1 MNNKVFLTKE
11 DFSMENYSLDK
22 AYFQQLFEN
31 SPQGIVI
38 LGNDFTIKK
47 VNNSFCQLFG
57 YEPDE
62 LIGKNMDLII
72 APTGLYKEAYSLTE
86 RAFQGEFVKKDVL
99 RKVWDGSLRNF
110 SVVAYPIMN
119 GNQQVGIYAIYDD
132 ITKKKQYEKKLKLF
146 ASVLENNTEGVII
159 TDCDNRITWVNHAF
173 TSITGYT
180 LQEVKGQ
187 NPSILKSGI
196 QNKAFYEN
204 MWHSIRTTGYWKGEI
219 WNKNKYNRIYPQRLN
234 IFTLSDSEENI
245 NFMVGIL
252 TDITKEKEKD
262 EKIYELAYRDSL
274 TGLFNR
280 ESFNKK
286 LTDAIDQAKNR
297 GNKLA
302 VLFLDLDDFKR
313 INDNLGHSMGD
324 NLLKVISENLEST
337 LGDSYTVA
345 RIGGDEFTILI
356 DDINC
361 NEEIFPIVDRIIHT
375 FSSPWIFDNF
385 KFYLTTSIGISIFPE
400 HGRDSDALIRNA
412 DIAMYKAKSDG
423 SNRYAIYSPS
433 MSEKTNEEFLIEN
446 GLRNALYNK
455 EFSLHY
461 QPIIDIKRKKVLGV
475 EALLRWYNRDLGE
488 VPPNKFIPIAEKNS
502 LIVPIGEWVLWEAC
516 HQAKNLQDKGY
527 PPLFVSVNV
536 SAKQVQQDSFINSL
550 STILSETGLQPK
562 YLTLEITEGFFM
574 EDDNMSLLPQLM
586 KIRALG
592 VKLSIDDFGTGYSS
606 FGKFSK
612 VSIDNLKIDRSFIHN
627 INRVKNNNLIIIA
640 IIAMA
645 KSLNMKVIA
654 EGVETQTQL
663 RLLKDYQCDMMQGY
677 IHSHPMTI
685 EDLEAY
691 LSDH

>member
-252 TDITKEKEKD
+252 TDITKEKEKE

-286 LTDAIDQAKNR
+286 LTDTIDQAKNR

-461 QPIIDIKRKKVLGV
+461 QPIIDIKKR
-475 EALLRWYNRDLGE
+475 
-488 VPPNKFIPIAEKNS
+488 
-502 LIVPIGEWVLWEAC
+502 
-516 HQAKNLQDKGY
+516 
-527 PPLFVSVNV
+527 
-536 SAKQVQQDSFINSL
+536 
-550 STILSETGLQPK
+550 
-562 YLTLEITEGFFM
+562 
-574 EDDNMSLLPQLM
+574 
-586 KIRALG
+586 
-592 VKLSIDDFGTGYSS
+592 
-606 FGKFSK
+606 
-612 VSIDNLKIDRSFIHN
+612 
-627 INRVKNNNLIIIA
+627 
-640 IIAMA
+640 
-645 KSLNMKVIA
+645 KSL
-654 EGVETQTQL
+654 G
-663 RLLKDYQCDMMQGY
+663 
-677 IHSHPMTI
+677 
-685 EDLEAY
+685 
-691 LSDH
+691 

>member
-252 TDITKEKEKD
+252 TDITKEKEKE

-527 PPLFVSVNV
+527 PP
-536 SAKQVQQDSFINSL
+536 
-550 STILSETGLQPK
+550 
-562 YLTLEITEGFFM
+562 
-574 EDDNMSLLPQLM
+574 
-586 KIRALG
+586 
-592 VKLSIDDFGTGYSS
+592 
-606 FGKFSK
+606 
-612 VSIDNLKIDRSFIHN
+612 
-627 INRVKNNNLIIIA
+627 
-640 IIAMA
+640 
-645 KSLNMKVIA
+645 
-654 EGVETQTQL
+654 
-663 RLLKDYQCDMMQGY
+663 
-677 IHSHPMTI
+677 
-685 EDLEAY
+685 Y
-691 LSDH
+691 LSQSMFLQSKFNRILLLIAFLPY